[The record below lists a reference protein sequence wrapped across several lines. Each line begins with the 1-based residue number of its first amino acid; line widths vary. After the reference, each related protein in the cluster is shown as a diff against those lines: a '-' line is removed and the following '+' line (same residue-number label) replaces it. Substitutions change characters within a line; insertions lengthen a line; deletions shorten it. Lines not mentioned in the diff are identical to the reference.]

1 MILVTYATHNSGY
14 LNALKESSKLN
25 GYDLIILGENK
36 KWEGFTQKFFDILS
50 FLKTKSMDEI
60 ICFVDGFDV
69 LTLGTKDEFINK
81 FNSFNTDKVIFSAS
95 KDNFIL
101 QLIFGKINSNDSN
114 FEYNR
119 LCTGAYVGYCNK
131 IIELFENICEIH
143 KLKIDDDD
151 QKNIS
156 VCYVNCKNCLQ
167 LDYDNS
173 LFYCVE
179 SSNGIFEYINLF
191 FKKQPYM
198 ELNNNFYFIEDNRLI
213 LKKNNVRPIFI
224 QGNGNLNMDILAEK
238 LNLPVKN
245 TNNRNYFD
253 YSTKGFL
260 YKILTIFCGYLIV
273 ILHFLF
279 NIFMIFIPYITNN
292 IHILLLVIII
302 NSFILTQWF
311 LFGSCVLNKIEN
323 DLLSRIDTV
332 YEDGKEKSSF
342 VYYFSKYFGE
352 RNAYVFFSLIPLINS
367 AYAGLKIMNIL
378 YKKKIYLKF
387 NL

>member
-25 GYDLIILGENK
+25 GYELIILGENK
-36 KWEGFTQKFFDILS
+36 KWEGFTQKFFDILL
-50 FLKTKSMDEI
+50 FLKTKSMNEI

-143 KLKIDDDD
+143 KLKVDDDD

-167 LDYDNS
+167 LDYNNS

-198 ELNNNFYFIEDNRLI
+198 ELNNNFYFIENNRLV
-213 LKKNNVRPIFI
+213 LKKNNVKPIFI
-224 QGNGNLNMDILAEK
+224 QGNGNLNMDILTER
-238 LNLPVKN
+238 LNLPPKN
-245 TNNRNYFD
+245 TDNRNYFD

-260 YKILTIFCGYLIV
+260 YKILTICCGYLV
-273 ILHFLF
+273 MILHILF
-279 NIFMIFIPYITNN
+279 SIFVIFAPFITNN
-292 IHILLLVIII
+292 IHILLLVIIVK
-302 NSFILTQWF
+302 SFILTQWF
-311 LFGSCVLNKIEN
+311 FFGSCFLNKIEN
-323 DLLSRIDTV
+323 DLLSRTDTV
-332 YEDGKEKSSF
+332 YEDGKEKSFF
-342 VYYFSKYFGE
+342 VHYFAKYFDE
-352 RNAYVFFSLIPLINS
+352 SNTYTFFSLLPLIVS
-367 AYAGLKIMNIL
+367 TFCILKIMYIL
-378 YKKKIYLKF
+378 HKKKIYFKLK
-387 NL
+387 L